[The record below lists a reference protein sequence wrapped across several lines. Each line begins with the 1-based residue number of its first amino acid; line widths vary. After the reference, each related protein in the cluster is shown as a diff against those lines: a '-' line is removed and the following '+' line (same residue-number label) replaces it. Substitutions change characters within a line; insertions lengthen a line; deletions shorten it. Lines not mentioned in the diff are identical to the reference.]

1 MGYGTDISDEEWVI
15 LAPFL
20 EPKQKGRPRKHSLRR
35 MVDAIRY
42 MQRTGC
48 QWRLLPKDFPPWRS
62 VYVTFWR
69 WRKQQGYGK
78 DPAQVT
84 QQLRVR
90 PGRTSDPTLGIIEQQ
105 PVGEDGALQRAARL

>member
-48 QWRLLPKDFPPWRS
+48 QWRLLPKDF
-62 VYVTFWR
+62 
-69 WRKQQGYGK
+69 GK
-78 DPAQVT
+78 ARYWPKCAT
-84 QQLRVR
+84 TSPSNCATSGT
-90 PGRTSDPTLGIIEQQ
+90 PGF
-105 PVGEDGALQRAARL
+105 AARISCGPPPARLCKPSVNIRW